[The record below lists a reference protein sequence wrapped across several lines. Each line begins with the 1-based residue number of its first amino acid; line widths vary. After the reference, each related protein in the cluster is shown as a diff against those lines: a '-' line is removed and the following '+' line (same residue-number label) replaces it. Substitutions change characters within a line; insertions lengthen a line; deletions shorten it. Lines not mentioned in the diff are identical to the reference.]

1 MDEFE
6 KMIRKKFLEEGEIFA
21 DEIDDFRELTDADLK
36 ALQLAQKILK
46 KVIEQSELSENGGL

>member
-36 ALQLAQKILK
+36 ALQLAQKTLK

>member
-36 ALQLAQKILK
+36 ALQLAQKTLK
-46 KVIEQSELSENGGL
+46 KVIEQSELSKNDEL